1 MKEKKMARGVLLE
14 NIDPK
19 KILWVGGYPAHYVRQ
34 MHLTVEEMRPGVMHF
49 IYVVDDAC
57 MHERNYEQG
66 QLPHASTVLATNY
79 PVKQVLQILRKLR
92 PKALIITGYNRR
104 LLVAILLW
112 SYLKKKCFC
121 FWCDTNILI
130 TVNGGSLIRFIKAI
144 ILNLIFSRAYKYL
157 YIGSRNRD
165 FYIWLMGLHLAT
177 DKLFFLPY
185 PAMLEKVPT
194 TTPLECEDPSQQGW
208 QCLNILYL
216 GRLEPIKAVHK
227 LINALALLP
236 IAIRNNVHLD
246 IYGGGGDEKRL
257 QESAVDYGLAE
268 LVSFHGPVAS
278 DQVAQCYRK
287 ADIFVLPS
295 DREPWGLVVN
305 EALLAGVPV
314 MCPFW
319 VGAAA
324 DLITDGETG
333 YILENNT
340 PECIAAGIE
349 RAYHAGLANKQLG
362 IKGRDRVTRAGWNL
376 ERASTRLVSLV
387 DDLLI
392 RAVTQ

>member
-1 MKEKKMARGVLLE
+1 MKEKEMICGVLLE
-14 NIDPK
+14 NIDQK

-34 MHLTVEEMRPGVMHF
+34 MHLMAEEMRPGVMHF
-49 IYVVDDAC
+49 IYVIDDAC

-66 QLPHASTVLATNY
+66 QLPHANTVLAKNY
-79 PVKQVLQILRKLR
+79 PVKQFLQILQKLS
-92 PKALIITGYNRR
+92 PKALIITGYNQR
-104 LLVAILLW
+104 LLAAILLW
-112 SYLKKKCFC
+112 AYLKKKCFC
-121 FWCDTNILI
+121 FWSDTNILI
-130 TVNGGSLIRFIKAI
+130 TMNGGSLIRFTKAI
-144 ILNLIFSRAYKYL
+144 ILNLIFSRAYKCL

-165 FYIWLMGLHLAT
+165 FYIWLLGLRLAT
-177 DKLFFLPY
+177 GKLFSLPY
-185 PAMLEKVPT
+185 PAILAKSAIS
-194 TTPLECEDPSQQGW
+194 TPLEFEDPKQQDR

-216 GRLEPIKAVHK
+216 GRLEPMKAVHK
-227 LINALALLP
+227 LLNALALLP
-236 IAIRNNVHLD
+236 ITIRNNVHLD
-246 IYGGGGDEKRL
+246 IYGGGSDEVRL
-257 QESAVDYGLAE
+257 HGIVVDYVLTE
-268 LVSFHGPVAS
+268 LVSFHGPIAS

-295 DREPWGLVVN
+295 DKEPWGLVVN

-340 PECIAAGIE
+340 PDCIAAGIE

-362 IKGRDRVTRAGWNL
+362 IQGRDRVTRAGWNL
-376 ERASTRLVSLV
+376 EGANARLVSLV